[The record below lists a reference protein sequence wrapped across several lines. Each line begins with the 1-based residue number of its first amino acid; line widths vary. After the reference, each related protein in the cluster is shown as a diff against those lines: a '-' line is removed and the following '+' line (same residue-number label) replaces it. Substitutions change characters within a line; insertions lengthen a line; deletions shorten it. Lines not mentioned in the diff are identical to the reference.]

1 MRFCT
6 FLATSCSQPDGGLR
20 CLRVTDDAPDCLIS
34 AAFDAHVECLFMLFW
49 RRRAL
54 SQMVV
59 YAVCASAPLWA
70 CWRTSRAQP
79 DGDLAICS
87 LPLKFSIFQVF
98 CVAEN
103 NHSKTQCF
111 SYDRVD
117 LLCACKMWLH
127 DSLTC
132 LESMLGS
139 FTMVEDQTAKFR
151 SLRAA

>member
-70 CWRTSRAQP
+70 CWGTSRAQP

-87 LPLKFSIFQVF
+87 LPLEFSIFQVF
-98 CVAEN
+98 CVVEN
-103 NHSKTQCF
+103 NHAKTQCF

-139 FTMVEDQTAKFR
+139 FTMVEDQTTKFR